1 MTFVVCIELAEN
13 AGLHNIILQT
23 PDGFLSAIKKHQK
36 MLCNSVS
43 NYTFVI
49 NFNNIPISVKKS
61 QRLFMIQPPSGEI
74 VKNFII
80 REIEFANPHNHS
92 QTLRFPLSIKIW
104 GNRITVFVA
113 SVNL

>member
-1 MTFVVCIELAEN
+1 
-13 AGLHNIILQT
+13 
-23 PDGFLSAIKKHQK
+23 
-36 MLCNSVS
+36 
-43 NYTFVI
+43 
-49 NFNNIPISVKKS
+49 
-61 QRLFMIQPPSGEI
+61 MIQPPSGEI

-113 SVNL
+113 SVNLWFVGFYQYPYHW

>member
-1 MTFVVCIELAEN
+1 
-13 AGLHNIILQT
+13 
-23 PDGFLSAIKKHQK
+23 
-36 MLCNSVS
+36 
-43 NYTFVI
+43 
-49 NFNNIPISVKKS
+49 
-61 QRLFMIQPPSGEI
+61 MIQPPSGEI

-80 REIEFANPHNHS
+80 REIEFANPHNHT